1 MDQLRLGLERMSS
14 TAAAKRFLAPVR
26 AKPLPV
32 SATTQ
37 SVSTT
42 RSPRESRG
50 AQAKEAAGW
59 SESVAFSSASQPLV
73 SRNTASAGIAVLG
86 MSVEVMVHVGG
97 KIRNASL
104 RRQFDPSSRAIIAGA
119 SRRLS
124 GVFQLHSDRRSVREL
139 DARVEGDR
147 AIPDS
152 AVAHHG
158 SFSASMGSITLPP
171 GDGATVAGKRTAV
184 LPPGPGSCER
194 RPGLIQESTGLLLP
208 RESVTRTGAGGMAQR
223 RRRFRHS

>member
-42 RSPRESRG
+42 RSPRESRA
-50 AQAKEAAGW
+50 AQAKEAAAW

-73 SRNTASAGIAVLG
+73 SRKTASAGIAGLG

-97 KIRNASL
+97 KIRNAGF
-104 RRQFDPSSRAIIAGA
+104 RRQLDHLQERVITSA
-119 SRRLS
+119 SRRFS
-124 GVFQLHSDRRSVREL
+124 GRLHLHSDRRSIREL
-139 DARVEGDR
+139 DARIEDDR
-147 AIPDS
+147 AIPDF
-152 AVAHHG
+152 AVVHHG
-158 SFSASMGSITLPP
+158 SLSASTGSISLRP
-171 GDGATVAGKRTAV
+171 GDGATVGRGSNIRKR
-184 LPPGPGSCER
+184 
-194 RPGLIQESTGLLLP
+194 
-208 RESVTRTGAGGMAQR
+208 GAAIPA
-223 RRRFRHS
+223 